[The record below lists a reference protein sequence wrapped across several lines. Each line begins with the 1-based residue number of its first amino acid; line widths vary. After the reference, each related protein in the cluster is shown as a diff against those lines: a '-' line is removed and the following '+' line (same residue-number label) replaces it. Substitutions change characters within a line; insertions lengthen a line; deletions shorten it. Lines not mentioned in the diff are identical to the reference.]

1 MSDAPSYHS
10 TVPNTETI
18 PAYTPHSTSTST
30 GSTSNA
36 SSNLTPHHQRVNS
49 VPSLLPSRGGEST
62 PTRGLP
68 PVPSGPRGRSGS
80 DSLPS
85 LAAFRIP
92 SWSTIN
98 ANPTAR
104 HYHSVAHR
112 RVAAARSDAA
122 ALDSLKR
129 VVLERV
135 EEEERVQARF
145 RPLEDPY
152 LVGEEAAARA
162 RRERLARENGD
173 DVLIREDRRWD
184 FFLGKSSTCSG
195 SHLFALQDF
204 DTDGVL
210 STRLAQMSDWEE
222 RERSWNKFR
231 RETELKQS
239 RGRLGGLSRRFWAR

>member
-1 MSDAPSYHS
+1 VSDAPSYHS

-18 PAYTPHSTSTST
+18 PAYTPRTTSTFT
-30 GSTSNA
+30 GSTSSNA

-49 VPSLLPSRGGEST
+49 VPSLLPSQGSQST

-80 DSLPS
+80 DSIPS
-85 LAAFRIP
+85 LASFRIP
-92 SWSTIN
+92 SWSTVN

-145 RPLEDPY
+145 RPLEDPH

-184 FFLGKSSTCSG
+184 FFLGKFSLAPIPPFQPFCR
-195 SHLFALQDF
+195 L
-204 DTDGVL
+204 DTNCPSNFL
-210 STRLAQMSDWEE
+210 SPDE
-222 RERSWNKFR
+222 
-231 RETELKQS
+231 
-239 RGRLGGLSRRFWAR
+239 RLGRAREDLEQVPSRNGAEAIPG